1 MTDFEW
7 QKECNYIARVTERR
21 GIVPEMNNDTQ
32 VFIRYCAMQSERAE
46 KQGFYGSATY
56 IQECIDDLKD

>member
-7 QKECNYIARVTERR
+7 QKECNYIAQVTEKR

-32 VFIRYCAMQSERAE
+32 VFIRYCEMQCRMAE
-46 KQGFYGSATY
+46 KQGFCGPATY
-56 IQECIDDLKD
+56 IQECIDDLRG